1 MYGQPGP
8 SVNGTAFPNH
18 PYAHQQFGPA
28 RGRGN
33 NYATNGFQR
42 GQRQPNNYYA
52 NRNPPLH
59 PGYSSPGVNGRDRLA
74 TNDLS
79 RYAHVPNG
87 QAVSPLQRGRPN
99 FPPPIT
105 SPPIPSPVQ
114 MYGVHNPP
122 LHPYFSPGP
131 PSTSPPAMYHYP
143 HHPQSQ
149 MQPFLPPPFIPAQ
162 PQPTFSY
169 GQHPALR
176 PPEDQIPDQILRSPE
191 SRRRSSP
198 HPQPQSFPPTSINAT
213 SPKILTPVL
222 AAEPEPVASEP
233 ATRTPSPPQHSQSID
248 EPFIPLHIQKQDLSF
263 GSSSSLD
270 RPIQILHYTGEDH
283 GPIPDQEWVISALRP
298 DNPSDAFGIMIS
310 PKAKPPP
317 RVVEAALEYAS
328 PVRSSVYL
336 PKLPEE
342 HIKASPNVSEVSD
355 GEPLKASETVVDDHV
370 PSPRRSDPISS
381 SATETE
387 SAASTAPDAFVPG
400 SPVSTNTSISLAVPK
415 ANAETREE
423 IAEMPPSTTSPVVTA
438 EIPLPSEVQPLS
450 AVSQPTAPPAVKKSW
465 ASLLRSE
472 GSSKSSLPTS
482 NVIGFSIP
490 AEERKTSSGSSLP
503 ASLLGK
509 RNELLQLL
517 TNGANSVGV
526 PNIRPRGLINTGNM
540 CFANAVLQTLVYCP
554 PFYRFFTELGKY
566 IPGPKAESS
575 KWNGKTTPLVE
586 ATVDFLKE
594 FSPKSRNEEVDE
606 DDYDGIDSFLP
617 SNIYEA
623 MKDKS
628 RLDGM
633 RVSSSSTSIV
643 YDLLN
648 TRQGAQQEDAEEFFG
663 FFLDTLEEEL
673 LSISNT
679 LKPSAA
685 PAPLS
690 EPASNSEEG
699 WLEVGKKNRAVITR
713 SVS

>member
-1 MYGQPGP
+1 MEGAPGMYSQPGP
-8 SVNGTAFPNH
+8 SVNGNAFPNH
-18 PYAHQQFGPA
+18 PYAHQQFGPV

-33 NYATNGFQR
+33 NYGANGFQR

-52 NRNPPLH
+52 NRQPPLH
-59 PGYSSPGVNGRDRLA
+59 SGYSPGVNGIDRPA
-74 TNDLS
+74 TNDLA
-79 RYAHVPNG
+79 RYAHGPNG
-87 QAVSPLQRGRPN
+87 QAVSPVQRGRPN

-114 MYGVHNPP
+114 MYGVHNPSM
-122 LHPYFSPGP
+122 HPYFPPGP
-131 PSTSPPAMYHYP
+131 PSISPPEMYHYP

-149 MQPFLPPPFIPAQ
+149 IQSFFPPPFIPSQ

-176 PPEDQIPDQILRSPE
+176 SPVDKIPDQILRSPE
-191 SRRRSSP
+191 SRRKFSP
-198 HPQPQSFPPTSINAT
+198 QFHPQAFPPTSSNAF

-222 AAEPEPVASEP
+222 ATEPEPVAPEP
-233 ATRTPSPPQHSQSID
+233 ATRISPSPPQSQSID
-248 EPFIPLHIQKQDLSF
+248 EPFTPFLSQKQDLSF
-263 GSSSSLD
+263 GTSSTLGQSV
-270 RPIQILHYTGEDH
+270 QILHYTGEDH
-283 GPIPDQEWVISALRP
+283 GPIPDQEWVISAIRP

-310 PKAKPPP
+310 PNAKPPP
-317 RVVEAALEYAS
+317 RIVDGALEYTS
-328 PVRSSVYL
+328 PARSSVSL
-336 PKLPEE
+336 PKLSEE
-342 HIKASPNVSEVSD
+342 QIDPSPNVVEVSGGD
-355 GEPLKASETVVDDHV
+355 PLKASETVVDV
-370 PSPRRSDPISS
+370 QASLPPRSDPISG
-381 SATETE
+381 SATETD

-400 SPVSTNTSISLAVPK
+400 SPVSTNTSVSLAVPK
-415 ANAETREE
+415 ADAVTGK
-423 IAEMPPSTTSPVVTA
+423 EMTEMSSSATSPDVTA
-438 EIPLPSEVQPLS
+438 EISLPSEVQSPA
-450 AVSQPTAPPAVKKSW
+450 AVSQPTAPAVKKSW

-490 AEERKTSSGSSLP
+490 AEVTKTSSTSSLP

-509 RNELLQLL
+509 RNELLHLL
-517 TNGANSVGV
+517 TNGISSGGGV

-566 IPGPKAESS
+566 IPGSKAELS

-594 FSPKSRNEEVDE
+594 FSPKSRKEEVDE

-633 RVSSSSTSIV
+633 RVS
-643 YDLLN
+643 
-648 TRQGAQQEDAEEFFG
+648 A
-663 FFLDTLEEEL
+663 
-673 LSISNT
+673 
-679 LKPSAA
+679 
-685 PAPLS
+685 
-690 EPASNSEEG
+690 
-699 WLEVGKKNRAVITR
+699 
-713 SVS
+713 